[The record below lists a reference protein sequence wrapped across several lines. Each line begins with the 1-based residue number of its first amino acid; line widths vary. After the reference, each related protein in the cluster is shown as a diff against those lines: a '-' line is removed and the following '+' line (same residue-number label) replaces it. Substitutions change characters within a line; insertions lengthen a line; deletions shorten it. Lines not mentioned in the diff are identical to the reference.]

1 MDATAGTIQGECGM
15 ITGLFLLI
23 IICMFGVPSDYIRN
37 ASTDTQL
44 IIFCLCAI
52 SDLHILIRCFSS
64 NGKDN

>member
-1 MDATAGTIQGECGM
+1 M

-23 IICMFGVPSDYIRN
+23 IICVFGVPSDLIRN

-44 IIFCLCAI
+44 IVFCLCAI
-52 SDLHILIRCFSS
+52 SDLHIFIRCFSN